1 MRVLVVEDTPALA
14 ASLARGLAEEGFTVE
29 RAGTGQAALDVCA
42 NSPVDVVVLDLGLP
56 DLDGIVVLERL
67 RAGGDVVP
75 VLVLTARD
83 AVDMRVRAL
92 DAGADDYVVK
102 PFSFEE
108 LVARLRALARRA
120 AAPRWAPLSCG
131 NLVLTPG
138 EPAVRVA
145 GATVALSPRERALLE
160 MLVRRRGEVLAR
172 KDILR
177 EVFGYDF
184 DPGTNVV
191 DVHVAHLRRKLRA
204 ASVSIETVRGF
215 GYKLTE
221 GAGG

>member
-1 MRVLVVEDTPALA
+1 VRVLVVEDTAALA
-14 ASLARGLAEEGFTVE
+14 ESLARGLAEEGFTVE
-29 RAGTGQAALDVCA
+29 RADRGEAALA
-42 NSPVDVVVLDLGLP
+42 TLARNPVDVVVLDLGLP
-56 DLDGIVVLERL
+56 DLDGVQVLERL

-83 AVDMRVRAL
+83 AVESRVRAL

-108 LVARLRALARRA
+108 VVARLRALARRA
-120 AAPRWAPLSCG
+120 AAPRWAPLAAG
-131 NLVLTPG
+131 DLVLTPND
-138 EPAVRVA
+138 PWVKVA
-145 GATVALSPRERALLE
+145 GETVALSPRERALLE

-191 DVHVAHLRRKLRA
+191 DVHVAHLRRKLKGA
-204 ASVSIETVRGF
+204 AVKIETVRGF
-215 GYKLTE
+215 GYKLVE
-221 GAGG
+221 GGA